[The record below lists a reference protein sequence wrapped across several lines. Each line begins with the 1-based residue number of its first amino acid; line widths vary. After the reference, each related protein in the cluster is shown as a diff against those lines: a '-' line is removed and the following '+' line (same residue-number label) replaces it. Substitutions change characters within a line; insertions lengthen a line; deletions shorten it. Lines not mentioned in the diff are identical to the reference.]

1 MLVKGT
7 CCSCCINFSLYKET
21 AFTLGTVSLA
31 SLHSMKGREQTLE
44 DQWDP
49 VMVPLVRNGK
59 LEIYSQFNTAQS
71 LCKLFLPHLCMHV
84 FQELKNCCSSASQQ
98 LIKTLVNNIWVQ
110 DKKTLQ
116 RNTRHSTSFCSGF
129 ITSPLRTLL

>member
-31 SLHSMKGREQTLE
+31 SLHSMLGREQTLE

-59 LEIYSQFNTAQS
+59 LEIYSQFNTA
-71 LCKLFLPHLCMHV
+71 
-84 FQELKNCCSSASQQ
+84 
-98 LIKTLVNNIWVQ
+98 
-110 DKKTLQ
+110 
-116 RNTRHSTSFCSGF
+116 
-129 ITSPLRTLL
+129 